1 MDTNFKHLTLDDE
14 VEEIVLLSTGLED
27 TEKIG
32 NAIGKSVTKE
42 DVILLSGNL
51 GAGKTELVRSI
62 VIGAGNKDFVR
73 SPTFVFINEYKGKI
87 DITHCDF

>member
-1 MDTNFKHLTLDDE
+1 MDTNFKYLTLDDE

-51 GAGKTELVRSI
+51 SPSKTSKTI
-62 VIGAGNKDFVR
+62 
-73 SPTFVFINEYKGKI
+73 TF
-87 DITHCDF
+87 